1 MLRTLKIGY
10 IKNVHKRG
18 GIMSIRDLPT
28 KNNLIKLQNFINQ
41 SKQGHKLLEQ
51 KKLILTKE
59 LDKYKEKEE
68 ELKEKGKNILKEAQN
83 SLRLSNV
90 DIGIESMINLS
101 NTIKEDDNVI
111 DIKYKTIMGVE
122 IPSIISQE
130 NEITPVYGLY
140 NTTSNIDETIIKYNK
155 LKKYII
161 ELAEIENIIFRLE
174 KSIEKVQRRANALKE
189 IIIPRDEKI
198 AKKIQEIL
206 DETDMEEFSR
216 MKMIKK

>member
-1 MLRTLKIGY
+1 
-10 IKNVHKRG
+10 
-18 GIMSIRDLPT
+18 MSIRDLPT

-51 KKLILTKE
+51 KKLILTRE

>member
-1 MLRTLKIGY
+1 MNT
-10 IKNVHKRG
+10 
-18 GIMSIRDLPT
+18 RDLPT
-28 KNNLIKLQNFINQ
+28 KNNLIKLQSFINQ

-51 KKLILTKE
+51 KKLILQRE
-59 LDKYKEKEE
+59 LEKYKEKEKK
-68 ELKEKGKNILKEAQN
+68 LKESGKNILEDAKN

-101 NTIKEDDNVI
+101 NTVKEDNDDVI

-122 IPSIISQE
+122 IPSIISQQ
-130 NEITPVYGLY
+130 NEIAPIYGLY
-140 NTTSNIDETIIKYNK
+140 NTTSNVDETIKKYNK

-161 ELAEIENIIFRLE
+161 ELAETENIIFRLE

>member
-1 MLRTLKIGY
+1 
-10 IKNVHKRG
+10 
-18 GIMSIRDLPT
+18 MSIRDLPT

-51 KKLILTKE
+51 KKLILTRE
-59 LDKYKEKEE
+59 LEKYKEKEKA
-68 ELKEKGKNILKEAQN
+68 LKEKGKNILKEAQN

-130 NEITPVYGLY
+130 NEIAPVYGLY
-140 NTTSNIDETIIKYNK
+140 NTTSNVDETIIKYNK
-155 LKKYII
+155 VKKYII

-189 IIIPRDEKI
+189 IIIPRDEKT

-206 DETDMEEFSR
+206 DETDMEEFAR

>member
-1 MLRTLKIGY
+1 
-10 IKNVHKRG
+10 
-18 GIMSIRDLPT
+18 MSIRDLPT

-51 KKLILTKE
+51 KKLILTRE
-59 LDKYKEKEE
+59 LEKYKEKEKA
-68 ELKEKGKNILKEAQN
+68 LKEKGKNILKEAQN

-130 NEITPVYGLY
+130 NEIAPVYGLY

>member
-1 MLRTLKIGY
+1 
-10 IKNVHKRG
+10 
-18 GIMSIRDLPT
+18 MSIRDLPT

-51 KKLILTKE
+51 KKIILTRE
-59 LDKYKEKEE
+59 LDKYKEKEKA
-68 ELKEKGKNILKEAQN
+68 LKDKGKNILKEAQN

-130 NEITPVYGLY
+130 TEIAPIYGLY
-140 NTTSNIDETIIKYNK
+140 NTTSNIDETIIRYNK

-206 DETDMEEFSR
+206 DETDIEEFSR

>member
-10 IKNVHKRG
+10 IKNVHKGG

>member
-1 MLRTLKIGY
+1 
-10 IKNVHKRG
+10 
-18 GIMSIRDLPT
+18 MSIRDLPT

-51 KKLILTKE
+51 KKIILTRE
-59 LDKYKEKEE
+59 LDKYKEKEKA
-68 ELKEKGKNILKEAQN
+68 LKDKGKNILKEAQN

-101 NTIKEDDNVI
+101 DIVKEDNDVI

-130 NEITPVYGLY
+130 TEIAPIYGLY
-140 NTTSNIDETIIKYNK
+140 NTTSNIDETIIRYNK

-206 DETDMEEFSR
+206 DETDIEEFSR

>member
-1 MLRTLKIGY
+1 
-10 IKNVHKRG
+10 
-18 GIMSIRDLPT
+18 MSIRDLPT

>member
-1 MLRTLKIGY
+1 
-10 IKNVHKRG
+10 
-18 GIMSIRDLPT
+18 MSIRDLPT

-51 KKLILTKE
+51 KKLILTRE
-59 LDKYKEKEE
+59 LDKYKEKEK
-68 ELKEKGKNILKEAQN
+68 ELKEKGKNILEEAKN

-101 NTIKEDDNVI
+101 NTIKEYDNVI

-130 NEITPVYGLY
+130 NEIAPVYGLY

-189 IIIPRDEKI
+189 IIIPRYEKI

>member
-1 MLRTLKIGY
+1 
-10 IKNVHKRG
+10 
-18 GIMSIRDLPT
+18 MSIRDLPT

-51 KKLILTKE
+51 KKLILTRE
-59 LDKYKEKEE
+59 LDKYKEKEK

-130 NEITPVYGLY
+130 TEIAPIYGLY
-140 NTTSNIDETIIKYNK
+140 NTTSNIDETIIRYNK

-206 DETDMEEFSR
+206 DETDIEEFSR

>member
-1 MLRTLKIGY
+1 
-10 IKNVHKRG
+10 
-18 GIMSIRDLPT
+18 MSIRDLPT

-51 KKLILTKE
+51 KKIILTRE
-59 LDKYKEKEE
+59 LDKYKEKEKA
-68 ELKEKGKNILKEAQN
+68 LKDKGRNILKEAQN
-83 SLRLSNV
+83 SLKLSNV

-101 NTIKEDDNVI
+101 DIVKEDNDVI

-130 NEITPVYGLY
+130 TEIAPIYGLY
-140 NTTSNIDETIIKYNK
+140 NTTSNIDETIIRYNK

-206 DETDMEEFSR
+206 DETDIEEFSR

>member
-1 MLRTLKIGY
+1 
-10 IKNVHKRG
+10 
-18 GIMSIRDLPT
+18 
-28 KNNLIKLQNFINQ
+28 
-41 SKQGHKLLEQ
+41 
-51 KKLILTKE
+51 
-59 LDKYKEKEE
+59 
-68 ELKEKGKNILKEAQN
+68 
-83 SLRLSNV
+83 
-90 DIGIESMINLS
+90 MINLS

-130 NEITPVYGLY
+130 NEIAPVYGLY

>member
-1 MLRTLKIGY
+1 
-10 IKNVHKRG
+10 
-18 GIMSIRDLPT
+18 MSIRDLPT

-51 KKLILTKE
+51 KKLILTRE
-59 LDKYKEKEE
+59 LDKYKEKEK

-130 NEITPVYGLY
+130 NEIAPVYGLY

-189 IIIPRDEKI
+189 IIIPRDEKT

-206 DETDMEEFSR
+206 DETDIEEFSR
-216 MKMIKK
+216 MKIIKK